1 MRTLSAPVVLA
12 FLAVAS
18 VTACGGESS
27 STAPATAPTTPVA
40 PTAPVAS
47 TPAPTTPP
55 APEPPK
61 MSKEERNHKTLMD
74 ANAALDAKDFDKHV
88 SFYTPDTVKAV
99 PAPQGW
105 LEVKGREELK
115 KQVTA
120 MGAVASDA
128 KTHQTRHFHKGDV
141 IVAEWV
147 TTATHAET
155 KKPIIFK
162 SAGVFWFDDA
172 GLIKQEHVYVDQA
185 TPLIQ
190 TGRMPGKARDVTVPT
205 GQMAVVNAKGDEDKL
220 VDTYKATWPT
230 SWPKKDAKAYTA
242 SLTEDFVK
250 EAVASP
256 VDLKG
261 PSQALVEMQT
271 LVKAVPDLAVTV
283 DNAWAFDTF
292 VVAETTVKGTQKG
305 MLGPLPGTG
314 KKIAVHGLDIAEMKG
329 DKIARLTTYTNSIEL
344 LGQLGLVPAP
354 KAGAAPAA
362 GKDDK
367 KPAGA
372 PKDQKTTPPKK

>member
-1 MRTLSAPVVLA
+1 MRTLAPFVLVAVVACGGGAPPPATSPAPVAPSAPV
-12 FLAVAS
+12 
-18 VTACGGESS
+18 
-27 STAPATAPTTPVA
+27 ATAPVPVA
-40 PTAPVAS
+40 PAL
-47 TPAPTTPP
+47 
-55 APEPPK
+55 PEPPK
-61 MSKEERNHKTLMD
+61 MSREERNHKTLME
-74 ANAALDAKDFDKHV
+74 ANAAAEAKDFDKHV

-105 LEVKGREELK
+105 LEVRGREELK

-120 MGAVASDA
+120 MGAVALDT

-162 SAGVFWFDDA
+162 SAAVFWFDDA

-190 TGRMPGKARDVTVPT
+190 TGRMPGKARDVSVPT
-205 GQMAVVNAKGDEDKL
+205 APVTLINAKGDEDKL
-220 VDTYKATWPT
+220 VDVYKASWPT
-230 SWPKKDAKAYTA
+230 SWPKKDGKAYTA

-256 VDLKG
+256 VDLRG
-261 PSQALVEMQT
+261 PAQALMEMQT
-271 LVKAVPDLAVTV
+271 LVKAVPDVAVTV
-283 DNAWAFDTF
+283 DNAWAFESF

-305 MLGPLPGTG
+305 SLGPLPGTG
-314 KKIAVHGLDIAEMKG
+314 KKVAVHGLDIAEVKG

-344 LGQLGLVPAP
+344 LGQLGLVPVVPRAG
-354 KAGAAPAA
+354 AGAAT
-362 GKDDK
+362 KDDK
-367 KPAGA
+367 KPAA
-372 PKDQKTTPPKK
+372 PKK